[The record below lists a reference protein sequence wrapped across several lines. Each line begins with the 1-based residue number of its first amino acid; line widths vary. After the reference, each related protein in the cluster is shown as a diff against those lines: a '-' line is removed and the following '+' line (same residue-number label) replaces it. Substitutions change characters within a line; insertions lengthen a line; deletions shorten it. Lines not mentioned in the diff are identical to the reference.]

1 MTPIERLKI
10 QYKETKK
17 EADRIIQT
25 LRVSSYTGMRNL
37 CIDCS
42 LVSFAEIEEMEEE
55 VNNLKN

>member
-1 MTPIERLKI
+1 MTPLERLKI

-17 EADRIIQT
+17 ESDKIIQV
-25 LRVSSYTGMRNL
+25 LRVSNYTGMRNL

-42 LVSFAEIEEMEEE
+42 LLSFAEIEEMEAE